1 MRQLALAAIPVVLL
15 AQCAPQ
21 CAPEGTLTN
30 SDGRTIVVE
39 SLDAAQNSGVF
50 VLDAGATE
58 WRQIGFTTGGAPCGL
73 VDCEDAL
80 ISDSGTTI
88 AFDVTDDINPEQ
100 AWAVAASGPTL
111 VSVTPGAR
119 PATATARCRTSPR
132 KAATCSSPRSRRT
145 CTAALL
151 TRPTGSTSRD
161 LQAGTTTLLP
171 LLVVDAQPTLSA
183 DAQRVASAT
192 PATLPSSGGGAVL
205 TTVAAVFDRTTGRV
219 TKLLPTGTAAD
230 TVFLGPIQISD
241 NGRRVLW
248 NRGDPNSDQ
257 PIVER
262 VDFIGG

>member
-1 MRQLALAAIPVVLL
+1 MPFGWTFSNIDGVS
-15 AQCAPQ
+15 
-21 CAPEGTLTN
+21 
-30 SDGRTIVVE
+30 SDGRTVVVE
-39 SLDAAQNSGVF
+39 SLTAAQNSGVF

-58 WRQIGFTTGGAPCGL
+58 WRQIGFTTGVAPCGL

-80 ISDSGTTI
+80 ISDSGTTV
-88 AFDVTDDINPEQ
+88 AFDVTDGINPEQ
-100 AWAVAASGPTL
+100 AWAVTVSGPTL
-111 VSVTPGAR
+111 VSVTPGGAPGNGDSQVQDITPDGR
-119 PATATARCRTSPR
+119 YVLFDSNATDLHSGTPDTSDR
-132 KAATCSSPRSRRT
+132 
-145 CTAALL
+145 LYI
-151 TRPTGSTSRD
+151 RD

-183 DAQRVASAT
+183 DAQHVAYAT

-257 PIVER
+257 PVVER